1 MIMRVIKK
9 VFLPV
14 ALWGLAI
21 AAVAQVGE
29 PRRTL
34 AVGVNGGVVMN
45 TISFEPTIKQVQ
57 HVAPTFGLTLR
68 MTSEKYFKT
77 LCALQIELNY
87 ARLGWKEDIYSG
99 KDEPLPDT
107 YSRDLDYIQLPFL
120 ARLGWGHEQRGVQG
134 YVMAGPQLGYCFSE
148 SSKRSAEW
156 TTDASGNPDRPNGMY
171 AQYDMAI
178 DKKFDYGITAGAGVE
193 LNTRLGH
200 FMIDGRYYYG
210 LSDIFNNSKKDVF
223 SRSNHGSIIV
233 KFTYLFDIIK

>member
-1 MIMRVIKK
+1 MNLKNR
-9 VFLPV
+9 VFLV
-14 ALWGLAI
+14 LVGWGVGLAAI
-21 AAVAQVGE
+21 AQVGE

-45 TISFEPTIKQVQ
+45 TISFDPTIKQKQ

-77 LCALQIELNY
+77 LCALQVELNF
-87 ARLGWKEDIYSG
+87 ARLGWKEDIYDAQ
-99 KDEPLPDT
+99 DEPLPDT
-107 YSRDLDYIQLPFL
+107 YSRDLNYIQIPFL
-120 ARLGWGHEQRGVQG
+120 ARLGWGHERRGLLG
-134 YVMAGPQLGYCFSE
+134 YFMVGPQLGYCFSE
-148 SSKRSAEW
+148 KTKRSEVW
-156 TTDASGNPDRPNGMY
+156 TTDASGNPDRPNGMF
-171 AQYDMAI
+171 AQYDMTL
-178 DKKFDYGITAGAGVE
+178 DKKFDYGITAGGGVE
-193 LNTRLGH
+193 LSTRIGH